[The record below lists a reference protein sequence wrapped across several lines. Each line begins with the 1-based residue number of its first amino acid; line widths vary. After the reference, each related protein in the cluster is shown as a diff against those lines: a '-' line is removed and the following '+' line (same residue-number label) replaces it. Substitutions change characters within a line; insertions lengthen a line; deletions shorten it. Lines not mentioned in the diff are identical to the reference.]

1 MLCGLRE
8 KITTILTIAVLII
21 LFIISEDPVE
31 NIQNPKPQ
39 PQARF
44 PVSADTVS
52 FRGEGGGGM
61 VIIKPISPNPPLKDP
76 KPRYNEDNYFIFSN
90 NTRAILWID
99 VPNSFP
105 WRKCLHEYNG
115 MVYTY
120 SCSLTSHKQIL
131 TVKTVNE
138 GDDSRFILVLGSG
151 DGAHCIEPDTIQDVG
166 GGKVVRVLQ
175 NCSDSGFWR
184 WSFDALLEW
193 SGGGCLA
200 SLNGQD
206 RTIVAPCDKN
216 YDDQIV
222 EFGVVHNVDN
232 KKELGPIDLELW
244 KARMDRTRQAEMK
257 LAKIEVDKV
266 LKEIDEYNR
275 TGAFEKELGTRRAVV
290 FYVDTGRRFLAYL
303 KWWMFTWKKIGLD
316 AEEEAFDIILFTHP
330 KSTSKLP
337 KECKKVEESFDPESP
352 GPGQCLY
359 KELLPISERD
369 NKFDKYLNSQEC
381 LFNEA
386 SRFLRSYKIL
396 IRADLD
402 TFPTP
407 RMVGYWPKDVICN
420 TNAATTHDMES
431 IESAIIETAA
441 AAGIEHHHWHNTDS
455 AWMGPSLRIIT
466 LSKLTTY
473 LARFTRAHMFGPGTL
488 CRCATCTELP
498 KECEWGQGIYAG
510 TLLLYAQEIAMNKMW
525 TQREYEQY
533 VTMVDEFCTN
543 PAINVCTPVLLHA
556 MHNVEPFSK
565 FSFLRGEYST
575 YDLSSLDI
583 TNVRDYSIFMAVSS
597 AGQGVHGELAMKNFS
612 KKQNGKKLS
621 DLCKSNYE
629 NIFQYFSL

>member
-39 PQARF
+39 PQARY
-44 PVSADTVS
+44 PVSADTVL
-52 FRGEGGGGM
+52 FRGEGEGGSQKQQ
-61 VIIKPISPNPPLKDP
+61 IIKPISPNPPLKDS
-76 KPRYNEDNYFIFSN
+76 KSRYNEDNYYIFSN
-90 NTRAILWID
+90 NTQAILWID

-131 TVKTVNE
+131 TVQTVNE
-138 GDDSRFILVLGSG
+138 GDGSRFRLILGSG
-151 DGAHCIEPDTIQDVG
+151 DGAHCIEPDPVQDG
-166 GGKVVRVLQ
+166 SGRKVVRVLH

-206 RTIVAPCDKN
+206 RTIIAPCDKN

-222 EFGVVHNVDN
+222 EFGVVNVVND

-244 KARMDRTRQAEMK
+244 KARMDRTRQEEMK

-266 LKEIDEYNR
+266 LKEIDEYNK
-275 TGAFEKELGTRRAVV
+275 TVAFEKEVGTRRAVV
-290 FYVDTGRRFLAYL
+290 FYVDKGSGFLAYL

-316 AEEEAFDIILFTHP
+316 AEEEAFDIILLTHP
-330 KSTSKLP
+330 KSISKLP
-337 KECKKVEESFDPESP
+337 KECKKIEESFDPESP
-352 GPGQCLY
+352 GPGQCLF

-369 NKFDKYLNSQEC
+369 HKYDNYLNSQEC

-386 SRFLRSYKIL
+386 SSFLKSYKIV

-420 TNAATTHDMES
+420 RNAGTTHYRKN
-431 IESAIIETAA
+431 IESAIIATAA

-525 TQREYEQY
+525 TQREYDEQTY
-533 VTMVDEFCTN
+533 AILDGSCTDK
-543 PAINVCTPVLLHA
+543 AISVCTPALLHA
-556 MHNVEPFSK
+556 RHNSEPFSK
-565 FSFLRGEYST
+565 FSFLRGDYSS
-575 YDLSSLDI
+575 YDLGSLDI
-583 TNVRDYSIFMAVSS
+583 TNVRDYSVFMAVSS
-597 AGQGVHGELAMKNFS
+597 AGQGVHGEVAMENFL
-612 KKQNGKKLS
+612 KKENGKKLS
-621 DLCKSNYE
+621 DLCKS
-629 NIFQYFSL
+629 L